1 MTIEFLDTDF
11 EKISYLVSVIKASV
25 TGGEANNNEFKQ
37 LRLDVLSNS
46 EISQHLPSWLK
57 ITRDLGALWDY
68 IQPKFPTY
76 RERRVFIDQEF
87 APLLNYLELG
97 TKDSSI
103 DLIKNSLNLNSPAR
117 KSNPAPA
124 PAPYDKKEYSK
135 PNTAPNKKIFIVHGR
150 DNETKQEVARFV
162 DSLGLKSI
170 ILHEQASR
178 SMTILQKIDHYT
190 SDVGFALV
198 LYTPCDLG
206 KGLIEHNSNKPA
218 KPRARQNVV
227 FEHGYLIA
235 KLGEDK
241 VMPLLK
247 SEEIEIPNDISG
259 MVYSNLDSSG
269 GWKLEVIRELEA
281 AGYTLQ

>member
-11 EKISYLVSVIKASV
+11 EKVSYLVSVMKASV
-25 TGGEANNNEFKQ
+25 TNGEANDNEFKQ
-37 LRLDVLSNS
+37 LRLDVLRNS

-68 IQPKFPTY
+68 IQPKLPTY
-76 RERRVFIDQEF
+76 RERRAFIDQEF
-87 APLLNYLELG
+87 SSLLNYLELG
-97 TKDSSI
+97 TQDSSI
-103 DLIKNSLNLNSPAR
+103 DLIKNSLNINSPVR
-117 KSNPAPA
+117 KSNPD
-124 PAPYDKKEYSK
+124 PYDKKEYSK

-162 DSLGLKSI
+162 ESLGLKSI

-178 SMTILQKIDHYT
+178 SMTILKKIDHYT

-206 KGLIEHNSNKPA
+206 KGLKEHNSKKPA
-218 KPRARQNVV
+218 NPRARQNVV

-247 SEEIEIPNDISG
+247 SEKIEMPNDISG
-259 MVYSNLDSSG
+259 MVYSILDSSG
-269 GWKLEVIRELEA
+269 GWKLEVRRELEA